1 MRRLFLAVAL
11 TTSLSCQTPPDP
23 PEENPLSA
31 PPVDTKLAV
40 SARDVLGWGYHR
52 ELRADLNGDGSPEQV
67 VLASDVVMS
76 DRGLP
81 LWEDGHRWAVVV
93 RDGETDTLVFLA
105 FVPNGFV
112 EAAVMT
118 ASSEGDRDLWI
129 QERTPAQVR
138 DIAVS
143 YDGPGAGRTVSAAYY
158 QIEQWMPGSARLTE

>member
-1 MRRLFLAVAL
+1 MKRFLLAVVL
-11 TTSLSCQTPPDP
+11 TSALSCQAAPDL

-31 PPVDTKLAV
+31 PPVDAKLGV
-40 SARDVLGWGYHR
+40 SAGDALGWGYRR
-52 ELRADLNGDGSPEQV
+52 ELRADLDGDGSPEQV
-67 VLASDVVMS
+67 VLASDVVMN

-93 RDGETDTLVFLA
+93 REDETDTLVFLA

-143 YDGPGAGRTVSAAYY
+143 YDGPGAARTVSAAYY
-158 QIEQWMPGSARLTE
+158 QVEQWMPGSARLTE